1 MLKNLLVDVLT
12 IFCHVCFSALSPVV
26 LEDLVVA
33 AVVGLLISGASK
45 KKDVNV
51 FQTTTKAKYYSAQQS
66 DTSVIHKQAK
76 EKMM

>member
-1 MLKNLLVDVLT
+1 
-12 IFCHVCFSALSPVV
+12 